1 MAIDRFYQPN
11 LEALHLTDEE
21 AHHCLH
27 VLRHQVGDRIVL
39 FDGRGNETM
48 NEILSTEKNRLTLKQ
63 LNFHHTP
70 RPNYR
75 LTLVQAIPKAKQ
87 MDNLLQKA
95 TELGVTDII
104 PLISDRTVVQL
115 QDQRAETKITKWHQL
130 IIEAAKQCG
139 QNWLPVLHPLLTVRA
154 YFETHFS
161 ADLTLIGSLQP
172 GAKTFKSIF
181 SQYQQDHQKKP
192 SHIAMLIGPEG
203 DFTPAELNLALS
215 YGCQPVTLGPIV
227 LRSETA
233 AIFSL
238 SILSYEL
245 QNALN

>member
-1 MAIDRFYQPN
+1 MAIDRFYQPT
-11 LEALHLTDEE
+11 LQELLLTGEE

-48 NEILSTEKNRLTLKQ
+48 NEILSVEKNRLTLKQ
-63 LNFHHTP
+63 LNLHHTP

-104 PLISDRTVVQL
+104 PLISERTIVQL
-115 QDQRAETKITKWHQL
+115 EEQRAENKREKWQQL

-139 QNWLPVLHPLLTVRA
+139 QNWLPTLHPLLTVRD
-154 YFETHFS
+154 YFETRFDS
-161 ADLTLIGSLQP
+161 DLSLIGSLQP
-172 GAKTFKSIF
+172 GAMTFKTIF
-181 SQYQQDHQKKP
+181 SRHHQDHQKKP
-192 SHIAMLIGPEG
+192 NHISILIGPEG
-203 DFTPAELNLALS
+203 DFTPAEINLALS
-215 YGCQPVTLGPIV
+215 QGCQPVTLGPIV
-227 LRSETA
+227 LKSETA

-245 QNALN
+245 QNN